1 MESLPTVL
9 AIDDDKIS
17 QKFIARALKDHYT
30 LSAAYSGEE
39 GLAQIDALAPNL
51 ILLDVEMPGLN
62 GYEVCDRLRQN
73 EKTRAIPVVFLS
85 GGSSLREKMLGFE
98 AGADDYIVKPF
109 VPEVLLAKLSVL
121 LRHRS
126 QHTQLQKKVSQ
137 AEKTAYSALTGS
149 SELGLAMNFVE
160 QSHSVSNYEDLSL
173 ILFSITNR
181 LDLNCSLL
189 MQNDEEKYYFSS
201 SGSINPLESEVIT
214 MLRKDQRFIDF
225 GCRTQINFNQVALLI
240 KNMPLNDMERY
251 GRIKDLLPAMLSAAD
266 TKVQSLNTTT
276 AIAKQTKELLES
288 FQTIKTTLASLA
300 TSLHNNQVSS
310 AKVMRTMLN
319 ELETNLPAM
328 ALETDQEEYI
338 IKLIDASVEE
348 ALDITD
354 ASDKIGHSFNQM
366 VSNFETLMEKQNQ
379 LVISL
384 LTEKKPETKPIT
396 ESCDMEVELF

>member
-1 MESLPTVL
+1 MESLPTIL
-9 AIDDDKIS
+9 SIDDDKIS

-39 GLAQIDALAPNL
+39 GLAQVDACAPNL

-126 QHTQLQKKVSQ
+126 RHTQLQQKVSQ

-149 SELGLAMNFVE
+149 SELGLAMSFVE
-160 QSHSVSNYEDLSL
+160 QSHRVSSYEDLSL

-181 LDLNCSLL
+181 LGLNCSLL
-189 MQNDEEKYYFSS
+189 MQNEEEKHYFSS
-201 SGSINPLESEVIT
+201 SGRMNPLESEVIT

-240 KNMPLNDMERY
+240 KNMPLDDMERY

-276 AIAKQTKELLES
+276 AITKQTEELLES
-288 FQTIKTTLASLA
+288 FLTIKTTLTNLA

-354 ASDKIGHSFNQM
+354 ASDRIGHSFNQM
-366 VSNFETLMEKQNQ
+366 ITHFETLMEKQNQ

-384 LTEKKPETKPIT
+384 LTEEKLETKPIT